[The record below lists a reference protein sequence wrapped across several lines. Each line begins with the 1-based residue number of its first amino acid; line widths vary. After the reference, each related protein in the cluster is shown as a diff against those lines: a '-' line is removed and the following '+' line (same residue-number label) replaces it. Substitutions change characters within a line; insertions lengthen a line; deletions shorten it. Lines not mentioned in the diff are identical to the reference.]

1 MLVTSH
7 PILALSLSLPL
18 FLSYNF
24 QYKIYISS
32 ISLAVLIISIKGLS
46 TMYHERRATSKQI
59 EFTIKFNLNLRWE
72 LHLPTHEF
80 QRVFPIRTGRRR
92 KGRSLVEFSRAS
104 ALHSK

>member
-1 MLVTSH
+1 MLLISH

-32 ISLAVLIISIKGLS
+32 IYLAALIISIKGLS

-59 EFTIKFNLNLRWE
+59 EFNDQVWFESPL
-72 LHLPTHEF
+72 
-80 QRVFPIRTGRRR
+80 
-92 KGRSLVEFSRAS
+92 RAS
-104 ALHSK
+104 SSYTRISTRLPDSNRTSTQKTQFGRI